1 MASRREF
8 LQVGVAAL
16 ALPISARAG
25 VKRGEAK
32 PAAGAAANESTP
44 AELYKVIYD
53 ERHAS
58 SRAFAAEVT
67 RLGATVHAIK
77 GDITD
82 LWFRDLDA
90 RWKKESVAIAGLTEH
105 GPLFCLERLSWD
117 HGMRVVY
124 RADHTYRADGYM
136 EHELSGS
143 ERMLRQAVDLSSSG
157 PDWGA
162 RVASLLTRCP
172 AARAQASKLT
182 VVTPAAKQAGDPEHL
197 VSWVIAPVG
206 AARRFSHA

>member
-25 VKRGEAK
+25 FA
-32 PAAGAAANESTP
+32 PAAPAPANEFVPTP
-44 AELYKVIYD
+44 LYKVIYD
-53 ERHAS
+53 ERIPA
-58 SRAFAAEVT
+58 SRAFASKVK
-67 RLGATVHAIK
+67 RLGAPVYAIK

-90 RWKKESVAIAGLTEH
+90 RWKKEPIGIAGLTEH
-105 GPLFCLERLSWD
+105 GPVFCLERLAWD

-124 RADHTYRADGYM
+124 RADHTYRSDGYM

-143 ERMLRQAVDLSSSG
+143 DAMLREAVNLSTSG
-157 PDWGA
+157 PDWS
-162 RVASLLTRCP
+162 RQIASLLTRCP
-172 AARAQASKLT
+172 ASRSQASKMT
-182 VVTPAAKQAGDPEHL
+182 IVTPAARHADDPEQL

-206 AARRFSHA
+206 GTRKFSRA

>member
-8 LQVGVAAL
+8 LQIGVAAL

-25 VKRGEAK
+25 VKATGAPGESA
-32 PAAGAAANESTP
+32 PAQ
-44 AELYKVIYD
+44 LYKVIYD

-58 SRAFAAEVT
+58 GRAFASEVK
-67 RLGATVHAIK
+67 RLGASLQAMK

-82 LWFRDLDA
+82 FWFNELDA
-90 RWKKESVAIAGLTEH
+90 RWKKEPVAVAGLTEH

-124 RADHTYRADGYM
+124 RADHTYRPGGYI
-136 EHELSGS
+136 EHELYGS
-143 ERMLRQAVDLSSSG
+143 ERMLREAVELSSSG
-157 PDWGA
+157 PDWST

-172 AARAQASKLT
+172 TTRAQASKLT
-182 VVTPAAKQAGDPEHL
+182 IVTPAAEQAGDPEHL
-197 VSWVIAPVG
+197 VSWVIAPPGG
-206 AARRFSHA
+206 ARKYPGA

>member
-8 LQVGVAAL
+8 LQIGVAAL

-25 VKRGEAK
+25 LA
-32 PAAGAAANESTP
+32 PAILGQANESTP
-44 AELYKVIYD
+44 TPLYKVIFD
-53 ERHAS
+53 ERFAS
-58 SRAFAAEVT
+58 SRAFADEVK
-67 RLGATVHAIK
+67 RLGGSVYGIK

-82 LWFRDLDA
+82 LWFTDLDA
-90 RWKKESVAIAGLTEH
+90 RWKREPVGIAGLTEH
-105 GPLFCLERLSWD
+105 GPLFCLERLAWD

-143 ERMLRQAVDLSSSG
+143 ERMLREAVNISSSG
-157 PDWGA
+157 PDWGN
-162 RVASLLTRCP
+162 RTASLLTRCP
-172 AARAQASKLT
+172 ASKAQASKMT
-182 VVTPAAKQAGDPEHL
+182 VVTPTLQQADDPEHL

-206 AARRFSHA
+206 AARKFSRS

>member
-16 ALPISARAG
+16 ALPISARA
-25 VKRGEAK
+25 ASK
-32 PAAGAAANESTP
+32 PSAAAQAGESAP
-44 AELYKVIYD
+44 AKLYKVIYD

-58 SRAFAAEVT
+58 SRAFAAEVA
-67 RLGATVHAIK
+67 RLGAPVHAIK

-90 RWKKESVAIAGLTEH
+90 RWKKQPVAIAGLTEH
-105 GPLFCLERLSWD
+105 GALFCLERLSWD
-117 HGMRVVY
+117 HGMRVIY

-136 EHELSGS
+136 EHEFSGS
-143 ERMLRQAVDLSSSG
+143 ERMLREAVDLSSSG
-157 PDWGA
+157 PDWSA

-182 VVTPAAKQAGDPEHL
+182 VVTPAARQAGDPEHL
-197 VSWVIAPVG
+197 VSWVIAPIG
-206 AARRFSHA
+206 DARKFSRA

>member
-8 LQVGVAAL
+8 LQIGVAAL

-25 VKRGEAK
+25 MKAK
-32 PAAGAAANESTP
+32 AAAGESAP
-44 AELYKVIYD
+44 AQLYKVIYD

-58 SRAFAAEVT
+58 SRAFADEVK
-67 RLGATVHAIK
+67 RLGAPVHGIK

-82 LWFRDLDA
+82 FWFHDLDA
-90 RWKKESVAIAGLTEH
+90 RWKKEPVAVAGLTEH

-143 ERMLRQAVDLSSSG
+143 ERMLREAVDLSSSG
-157 PDWGA
+157 PDWST

-172 AARAQASKLT
+172 ASRAQASKLT
-182 VVTPAAKQAGDPEHL
+182 IVTPAAKQAGDPEHL
-197 VSWVIAPVG
+197 VSWVIAPAGG
-206 AARRFSHA
+206 ARNYSGA

>member
-8 LQVGVAAL
+8 LQIGVAAL
-16 ALPISARAG
+16 ALPISARAA
-25 VKRGEAK
+25 VK
-32 PAAGAAANESTP
+32 PAATAVRGESAP
-44 AELYKVIYD
+44 AQLYKVIYD

-58 SRAFAAEVT
+58 SREFAAEAA
-67 RLGATVHAIK
+67 RLGAPVHAIK

-82 LWFRDLDA
+82 LWFSELDA
-90 RWKKESVAIAGLTEH
+90 RWKKQPSAIAGLTEH
-105 GPLFCLERLSWD
+105 GALFCLERLSWD

-143 ERMLRQAVDLSSSG
+143 ERMLRAAVDLSSSG
-157 PDWGA
+157 SDWST
-162 RVASLLTRCP
+162 RVAGLLTRCP
-172 AARAQASKLT
+172 AVRAQASKLT

-206 AARRFSHA
+206 DARKFSQT

>member
-8 LQVGVAAL
+8 LQIGVAAL

-25 VKRGEAK
+25 FQRAVPAPAGESA
-32 PAAGAAANESTP
+32 PTR
-44 AELYKVIYD
+44 LYKVIFD

-58 SRAFAAEVT
+58 SRAFAGEVK
-67 RLGATVHAIK
+67 RLGAPVHPIK

-82 LWFRDLDA
+82 LWFNDLDA
-90 RWKKESVAIAGLTEH
+90 RWKKEPVAIAGLTEH
-105 GPLFCLERLSWD
+105 GPLFCLERLAWD

-143 ERMLRQAVDLSSSG
+143 ERMLRGAVELSSSG
-157 PDWGA
+157 PDWSA
-162 RVASLLTRCP
+162 RVAALLTRCP
-172 AARAQASKLT
+172 VSRAQASQLT
-182 VVTPAAKQAGDPEHL
+182 VVTPGAKQAGDPEHL

-206 AARRFSHA
+206 AARKYSRS

>member
-8 LQVGVAAL
+8 LQIGVAAL

-25 VKRGEAK
+25 VKSTGAPGESA
-32 PAAGAAANESTP
+32 PAQ
-44 AELYKVIYD
+44 LYKVIYD

-58 SRAFAAEVT
+58 GRAFASEVK
-67 RLGATVHAIK
+67 RLGASLQAMK

-82 LWFRDLDA
+82 FWFNELDA
-90 RWKKESVAIAGLTEH
+90 RWKKEPVAVAGLTEH

-124 RADHTYRADGYM
+124 RADHTYRPGGYI
-136 EHELSGS
+136 EHELYGS
-143 ERMLRQAVDLSSSG
+143 ERMLREAVELSSSG
-157 PDWGA
+157 PDWST

-172 AARAQASKLT
+172 TTRAQASKLT
-182 VVTPAAKQAGDPEHL
+182 IVTPAAEQAGDPEHL
-197 VSWVIAPVG
+197 VSWVIAPAGG
-206 AARRFSHA
+206 ARKYPGA

>member
-8 LQVGVAAL
+8 LQIGVAAL

-25 VKRGEAK
+25 LAQAKSAVAGESA
-32 PAAGAAANESTP
+32 PTP
-44 AELYKVIYD
+44 LYKVIFD
-53 ERHAS
+53 ERSAT
-58 SRAFAAEVT
+58 SRAFADEVK
-67 RLGATVHAIK
+67 RLGAPVYGIR

-82 LWFRDLDA
+82 LWFHDLDA
-90 RWKKESVAIAGLTEH
+90 RWKKEPIAIAGLTEQ
-105 GPLFCLERLSWD
+105 GPLFCLERLAWD

-143 ERMLRQAVDLSSSG
+143 EAMLREAVNLSSG
-157 PDWGA
+157 GTDWSN

-172 AARAQASKLT
+172 ATRAQASKLT
-182 VVTPAAKQAGDPEHL
+182 VVTPAAKKAGDPDRL

-206 AARRFSHA
+206 AARKISRS

>member
-8 LQVGVAAL
+8 LQIGVAAL

-25 VKRGEAK
+25 LK
-32 PAAGAAANESTP
+32 PALSAPAKESAPTP
-44 AELYKVIYD
+44 LYKVIFD

-58 SRAFAAEVT
+58 SRAFADEVKK
-67 RLGATVHAIK
+67 LGAPLYGMK
-77 GDITD
+77 GDITN
-82 LWFRDLDA
+82 LWFNDLDA
-90 RWKKESVAIAGLTEH
+90 RWKKEPIAIAGLTEQ
-105 GPLFCLERLSWD
+105 GPLFCLERLAWD

-124 RADHTYRADGYM
+124 RADHTYRQDGYM

-143 ERMLRQAVDLSSSG
+143 ERMLREAVELSSSG
-157 PDWGA
+157 PDWSS

-172 AARAQASKLT
+172 ASRAQASKLT
-182 VVTPAAKQAGDPEHL
+182 VVTPGMKQSGDPQHL

-206 AARRFSHA
+206 AARKYSRS

>member
-8 LQVGVAAL
+8 LQVAGVAL

-25 VKRGEAK
+25 SKPTSAALAGETA
-32 PAAGAAANESTP
+32 PAQ
-44 AELYKVIYD
+44 LYKVIYD

-58 SRAFAAEVT
+58 SRAFAAEVA
-67 RLGATVHAIK
+67 RLGAPVHAIQ

-90 RWKKESVAIAGLTEH
+90 RWKKQPVAIAGLTEH
-105 GPLFCLERLSWD
+105 GALFCLERLSWD

-143 ERMLRQAVDLSSSG
+143 ERMLREAVDLSASG
-157 PDWGA
+157 PGWST

-182 VVTPAAKQAGDPEHL
+182 VVTPAVRQAGDPEHL

-206 AARRFSHA
+206 DARKFSHA